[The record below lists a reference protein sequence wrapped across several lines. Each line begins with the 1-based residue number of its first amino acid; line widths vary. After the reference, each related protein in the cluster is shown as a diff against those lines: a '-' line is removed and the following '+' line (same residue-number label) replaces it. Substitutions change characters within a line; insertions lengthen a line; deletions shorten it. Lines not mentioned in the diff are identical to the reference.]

1 MSDFDEAALSAER
14 DDLLGSARTLL
25 MSAAGEDRDLPEMGV
40 TPVVRLDDAFYI
52 YPSHLS
58 AHVRAMLAAGKA
70 AFLVIEDE
78 GKAQNIWARRRIKFD
93 AELYEIERKN
103 DEFERVCD
111 AFATAHGPTM
121 GLIRDF
127 TDFHLLRL
135 RPTGGVMVLGFAKAY
150 RLEGEALRVAA
161 HLRTS

>member
-40 TPVVRLDDAFYI
+40 TPMVRLDDAFYI

-78 GKAQNIWARRRIKFD
+78 AVRISGRD
-93 AELYEIERKN
+93 A
-103 DEFERVCD
+103 
-111 AFATAHGPTM
+111 G
-121 GLIRDF
+121 
-127 TDFHLLRL
+127 
-135 RPTGGVMVLGFAKAY
+135 
-150 RLEGEALRVAA
+150 
-161 HLRTS
+161 